1 MTIEMEQPFVWPE
14 IPDLAPWGKEERK
27 KETEDAVTASGPKD
41 GNEQRAAARKLREQ
55 VEKLFK
61 REETLTDK
69 LIERKKAA
77 NVPLS
82 EKEQKKEKK
91 RIQREAELVRISRL
105 KLWEEKRT
113 GKVVESDDRSKFTI
127 KA

>member
-1 MTIEMEQPFVWPE
+1 MTVEMEQPFVWPE
-14 IPDLAPWGKEERK
+14 IPDLTPWGKEERK
-27 KETEDAVTASGPKD
+27 KETDDAVAASGQKD

-61 REETLTDK
+61 REEPLTDK

-82 EKEQKKEKK
+82 KEEQKEEKK
-91 RIQREAELVRISRL
+91 RIKREAQLETMSRL

-113 GKVVESDDRSKFTI
+113 GKLVESDDRSKFTI